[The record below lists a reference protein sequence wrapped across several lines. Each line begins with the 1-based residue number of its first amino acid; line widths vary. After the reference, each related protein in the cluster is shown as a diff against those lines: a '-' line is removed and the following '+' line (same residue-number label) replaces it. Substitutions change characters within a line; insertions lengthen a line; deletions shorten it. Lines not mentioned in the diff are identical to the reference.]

1 MNKII
6 ALGLVAASCFC
17 LLPHAAALACSSRPG
32 TPTDVRAEALS
43 QSSINFTWR
52 DTTRPGEIPL
62 GPFYDIEVTDSNGT
76 SLRESLTGKGY
87 MFGGRVFKKL
97 DFNKEYCFRIRART
111 EAGTKGCV
119 SKRWSTRVCATTFSP
134 PIAKPTPQK
143 ETTAP
148 PPPPPPPTPKYEPAP
163 LPVGTLLGVW
173 DTQTGDGQ
181 KYTLLIL
188 PQGNQIS
195 VAVGANDKTLDGT
208 IQASFFF
215 EHKRMNFILTQPGIN
230 ATSRGSIHLTNDD
243 NFTGTMTKDV
253 GGGQTS
259 WTGTRRK

>member
-1 MNKII
+1 MKKTV
-6 ALGLVAASCFC
+6 ALSLAAAFC
-17 LLPHAAALACSSRPG
+17 LGLLPHAAALACSSRPG

-43 QSSINFTWR
+43 QSSINFKWR

-62 GPFYDIEVTDSNGT
+62 GPFYDIEVTDSKGT
-76 SLRESLTGKGY
+76 SLKESMTGKGY

-119 SKRWSTRVCATTFSP
+119 SKNWSARVCATTFSP
-134 PIAKPTPQK
+134 PMPSTPK
-143 ETTAP
+143 ETKAAP
-148 PPPPPPPTPKYEPAP
+148 PPPPPPPAAPKYEPAP

-195 VAVGANDKTLDGT
+195 VAVGANDKTLDGS
-208 IQASFFF
+208 IQASFFL
-215 EHKRMNFILTQPGIN
+215 EHKRMNFILTQPGIG
-230 ATSRGSIHLTNDD
+230 ATSRGSINLTNDD
-243 NFTGTMTKDV
+243 NFTGTMTKDG